1 MNRKVIQKAVL
12 SRKYREKVSK
22 GKKIIPNQEYKI
34 WYPI

>member
-22 GKKIIPNQEYKI
+22 GKKIIKFKEYVV
-34 WYPI
+34 WLP